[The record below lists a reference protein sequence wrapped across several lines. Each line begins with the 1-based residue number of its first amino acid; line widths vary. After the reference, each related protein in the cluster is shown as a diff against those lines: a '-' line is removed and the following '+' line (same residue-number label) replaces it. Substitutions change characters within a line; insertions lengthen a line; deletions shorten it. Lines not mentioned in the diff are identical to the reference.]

1 MSVLV
6 FDGDLLPDVLEWAG
20 DEEIYV
26 VDPSAARLEQF
37 ERDADDPR
45 VFYLI
50 GEPLILPLPDD
61 FIRIAVGDGVEPE
74 LGRVLR
80 AE

>member
-6 FDGDLLPDVLEWAG
+6 LDGDLLPEVLGWAG

-26 VDPSAARLEQF
+26 VDPSAGRLEQL

-50 GEPLILPLPDD
+50 GEAPILPLPDD
-61 FIRIAVGDGVEPE
+61 FVRIAVGDGVEPE
-74 LGRVLR
+74 LGRVLLH
-80 AE
+80 A

>member
-6 FDGDLLPDVLEWAG
+6 LDGDLLPDVLGWAG

-26 VDPSAARLEQF
+26 VDPSAGRLERL
-37 ERDADDPR
+37 ERDAEDPR

-50 GEPLILPLPDD
+50 GEPPILPLPDD
-61 FIRIAVGDGVEPE
+61 FVRIAVGDGVEPE

-80 AE
+80 A

>member
-6 FDGDLLPDVLEWAG
+6 LDGDLLPDVLEWAG

-26 VDPSAARLEQF
+26 VDPSAGRLEAF
-37 ERDADDPR
+37 ERDAGDPR

-50 GEPLILPLPDD
+50 GEPPVLPLPDD
-61 FIRIAVGDGVEPE
+61 CVRIAVGDGVEPE